1 VTAPDPMTTKGAA
14 GSEPA
19 AMTADGFDSIL
30 FPNGESPTDI
40 DNLRQPECF
49 SDLHLDQVV
58 ETATAGRGEYT
69 LQPFFFAPSRDPA
82 TIYYRH
88 DVFRD
93 LENPAAGNS
102 VRVFATA
109 MQQLRGQ
116 LAQAEKHYY
125 TLQKQRC
132 FLDAVDVYCSA
143 LRRLADELA
152 TAALQS
158 EGLNRFR
165 KYLADT
171 LAARDFRDMEPEAGK
186 LIDGLRQVRYA
197 LLIDGKRITVRRY
210 EPEPDYGADV
220 LETFEKFR
228 QGSSKEY
235 RFDFRFIAEMNHV
248 EAAILDR
255 VARLYPEVFSALAD
269 YCSRHADFLDPVIA
283 RFDREVQFYLAWIEY
298 AQRFTSED
306 LSFCYPAVSDQTR
319 AVFANEAFDLALAEK
334 LRVDKSRKAIVTND
348 FSLTGMERIIV
359 VTGPNQGGK
368 TTFARMFGQLHYLAS
383 LGCPVPAKEA
393 GLFLCDQLFTHFEKE
408 ENVEDL
414 TGKLEDEL
422 LRIHGILESATSDSI
437 LIMNES
443 FLSTTL
449 NDALFLSRKVMEQI
463 VKLDILSVSV
473 TFLDELSSMSTST
486 VSMVATVDPID
497 PSRRTFKVIR
507 RPADGLAYAVA
518 IAEKY
523 RLTHHDVKARI
534 SRNAGEGRA

>member
-1 VTAPDPMTTKGAA
+1 MTVPEPMTTKGAA

-19 AMTADGFDSIL
+19 AIAADRFESIL
-30 FPNGESPTDI
+30 FPNRRSSAEI
-40 DNLRQPECF
+40 DSLRQPDCF
-49 SDLHLDQVV
+49 SDLNLDQVV
-58 ETATAGRGEYT
+58 ETATAGRGEYI
-69 LQPFFFAPSRDPA
+69 LQPFFFAMSRDPA
-82 TIYYRH
+82 TICYRH

-93 LENPAAGNS
+93 LENPAAGTC

-109 MQQLRGQ
+109 MQELRGQ
-116 LAQAEKHYY
+116 LTQAEKHYY
-125 TLQKQRC
+125 ALQKQRC
-132 FLDAVDVYCSA
+132 FLDAVHVYCKA

-152 TAALQS
+152 PAALQS
-158 EGLNRFR
+158 EGLNRLR

-171 LAARDFRDMEPEAGK
+171 LAARAFRDMESEAGK
-186 LIDGLRQVRYA
+186 LIDALGQIRYA

-228 QGSSKEY
+228 HGSSKEY
-235 RFDFRFIAEMNHV
+235 RFDFRFVAEMNHV

-255 VARLYPEVFSALAD
+255 VARLYPEDFSALTD
-269 YCSRHADFLDPVIA
+269 YCSRHADFLDPAIA
-283 RFDREVQFYLAWIEY
+283 RFDREVHFYLAWIEY
-298 AQRFTSED
+298 AQRFKNEG
-306 LSFCYPAVSDQTR
+306 LCFCYPAVSDQAR
-319 AVFANEAFDLALAEK
+319 AVFANEAFDLALADK
-334 LRVDKSRKAIVTND
+334 LRVDKNAKAIVTND
-348 FSLTGMERIIV
+348 FSLTGEERIIV

-383 LGCPVPAKEA
+383 LGCPVPAKDA
-393 GLFLCDQLFTHFEKE
+393 SLFLCDRLFTHFEKE
-408 ENVEDL
+408 ENLQDL

-443 FLSTTL
+443 FLSTAL

-463 VKLDILSVSV
+463 VKLDILCVSV
-473 TFLDELSSMSTST
+473 TFLDELSSMSGST